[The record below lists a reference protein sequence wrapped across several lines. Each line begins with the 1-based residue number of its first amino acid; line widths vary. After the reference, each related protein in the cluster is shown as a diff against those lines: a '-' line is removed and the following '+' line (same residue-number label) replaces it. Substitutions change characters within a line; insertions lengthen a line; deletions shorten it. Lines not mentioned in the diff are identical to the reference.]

1 MPDQPNHQ
9 PEDHPSADITV
20 EQAKLL
26 GNALRVKIVGAIVE
40 VPKTS
45 KQVADELGGTPGSI
59 HYHIQKLY
67 EGGLI
72 DLVETRQ
79 VGGIVEKY
87 YKSKA
92 KWFNT
97 QGTKLVDPVLA
108 DDFESSTSTQVS
120 LRLELSSQQ
129 RDQMTEEFKALL
141 EKWVGVSAASKAKD
155 TKEYAIGIKLKAT
168 DEKTT

>member
-1 MPDQPNHQ
+1 MNNETNQAI
-9 PEDHPSADITV
+9 EISV

-26 GNALRVKIVGAIVE
+26 GSAQRVKIIGVIVDQA
-40 VPKTS
+40 KTA
-45 KQVADELGGTPGSI
+45 KQVADELGESPGSI

-72 DLVETRQ
+72 DLVETRT

-97 QGTKLVDPVLA
+97 RGTQLVDPVLA
-108 DDFESSTSTQVS
+108 DDYEASSSTKMSVRMQLTPDQ
-120 LRLELSSQQ
+120 LEELNG
-129 RDQMTEEFKALL
+129 EFKALL
-141 EKWVGVSAASKAKD
+141 EKWVRISTASKGD
-155 TKEYAIGIKLKAT
+155 QLQEYAIGVKLVAA
-168 DEKTT
+168 EPNE